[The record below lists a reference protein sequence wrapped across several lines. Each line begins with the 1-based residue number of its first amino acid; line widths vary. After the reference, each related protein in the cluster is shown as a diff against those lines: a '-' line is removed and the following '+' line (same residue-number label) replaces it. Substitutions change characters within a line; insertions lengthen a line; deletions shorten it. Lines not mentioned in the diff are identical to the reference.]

1 MSFKLF
7 VTRRLPARAM
17 DKLEQA
23 PEISELRVNPHDRL
37 LTRDELAKGFG
48 WADGVLTQLADNI
61 DGDLLRQNPHLRIV
75 ANYAAGYNNIDVTT
89 ATDLGIPVT
98 NTPDVLTETTA
109 DLAWSL
115 LMAVARR
122 LAEGDRMMRSGKFQ
136 GWAPELML
144 GRDIHGKTLGIVGL
158 GRIGSAMAR
167 RARGFDM
174 RVIYTDHKEKEQARE
189 LGAGFVDLETLLR
202 ESDFVSL
209 HPYLDEQSR
218 YLIDEA
224 QLRMMRSTA
233 ILVNASRGPV
243 VNEAALVRALREGWI
258 AGAGLD
264 VFENEPAMEP
274 GLAEL
279 DNVIVIPHLGSAT
292 IDTRTAMGLEAA
304 DNILARLRGEPLLTC
319 VNPEALDNHRI
330 ELT

>member
-1 MSFKLF
+1 MSH
-7 VTRRLPARAM
+7 P
-17 DKLEQA
+17 
-23 PEISELRVNPHDRL
+23 
-37 LTRDELAKGFG
+37 
-48 WADGVLTQLADNI
+48 
-61 DGDLLRQNPHLRIV
+61 
-75 ANYAAGYNNIDVTT
+75 
-89 ATDLGIPVT
+89 
-98 NTPDVLTETTA
+98 
-109 DLAWSL
+109 
-115 LMAVARR
+115 
-122 LAEGDRMMRSGKFQ
+122 
-136 GWAPELML
+136 
-144 GRDIHGKTLGIVGL
+144 
-158 GRIGSAMAR
+158 
-167 RARGFDM
+167 
-174 RVIYTDHKEKEQARE
+174 
-189 LGAGFVDLETLLR
+189 DLETLLR